1 MDSPALLHR
10 GRAVYRHGGWGKC
23 ALVVNSKIGSE
34 VGCSS
39 GAGEHRCGSG
49 SSVNGA

>member
-1 MDSPALLHR
+1 MDSPVLLHR

-39 GAGEHRCGSG
+39 GSGAHGCGPG
-49 SSVNGA
+49 NSVNGA